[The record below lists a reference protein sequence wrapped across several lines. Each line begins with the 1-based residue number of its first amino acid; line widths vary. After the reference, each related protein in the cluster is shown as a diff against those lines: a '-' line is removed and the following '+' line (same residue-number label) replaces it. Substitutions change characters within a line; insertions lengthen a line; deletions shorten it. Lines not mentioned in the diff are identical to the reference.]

1 MSLFHTDRLLQTI
14 VMTTCFQVDIVAISL
29 LSLLP
34 TLCQQEQGSTSWPH
48 PQHLPALSTAPH
60 LDCESTAGPALV

>member
-1 MSLFHTDRLLQTI
+1 MSLFHRDRLLQTI
-14 VMTTCFQVDIVAISL
+14 VMTTCFQTDIVAISL

-48 PQHLPALSTAPH
+48 PQHYLLSPLH
-60 LDCESTAGPALV
+60 LTRNVNPQLIQH